1 MHGHGV
7 MNYVNGMQYQ
17 GEFYKNQR
25 HGTGI
30 LKGPGNEIYEGS
42 WYKNRKHGQ
51 GVQTYE

>member
-1 MHGHGV
+1 MQGHGV
-7 MNYVNGMQYQ
+7 MNYVDGTQYQ

-30 LKGPGNEIYEGS
+30 LKGPGNELYEGS
-42 WYKNRKHGQ
+42 WYKNKKHGQ